1 MQEDSKLVVL
11 ACISC
16 SFGLI
21 DPSGFQPREIQIH
34 RRSARLASVDVMQTS
49 LRVEECWDLNCFRGF
64 AAVLC
69 DGITRVIGGYDTIYF
84 EKILI
89 SHIDRERNEMEFFWN
104 DGGQV

>member
-1 MQEDSKLVVL
+1 MQEDSKL
-11 ACISC
+11 
-16 SFGLI
+16 
-21 DPSGFQPREIQIH
+21 PREIQIH

-69 DGITRVIGGYDTIYF
+69 DGITRVIGG
-84 EKILI
+84 
-89 SHIDRERNEMEFFWN
+89 ERNEMEFFWN